1 MRKVAVLLLAT
12 MLTLIGQP
20 QFVSA
25 AEESWITDPSIPAV
39 YALGNC
45 RTAIEL
51 DCIESVEYAKRG
63 EGYAVATFTGT
74 SSPTEYT
81 EPNGN
86 FIKQFNTDWVVGEDA
101 YQVLAQLE
109 TQSHK
114 IGTTGVGAALRVTG
128 YYMNTLKN
136 PDPLNRKIRI
146 KVRTSWLR
154 PMNVQLKANEAGIL
168 DEVIPGGRRWTLE
181 GYATQI
187 SQYTENMAANLSSS
201 NPWSMKADVD
211 TPILAFYLHH
221 ADTDLTKGYWSP
233 ICADKGYMVQSHNT
247 DATGDPMWDAATDSL
262 VFSIFAPHTKADG
275 TPNIGFF
282 KLWASEKFLDCKYP
296 TNTLTKSAKLTVQI
310 LYEDGT
316 VTAVSTVVNRN
327 NGNIFFSADGFHYSA
342 PKVILKA
349 EAPAPTPSPTPS
361 ATPSPTPSATLEP
374 KPTPSAIV
382 APAKKV
388 TITCV
393 KGKVTKKVTA
403 VKPVCPKGYKKK

>member
-1 MRKVAVLLLAT
+1 MRKVAMFLLMTVLT
-12 MLTLIGQP
+12 MTGQP
-20 QFVSA
+20 QNVSA

-51 DCIESVEYAKRG
+51 DCIESVEFAKRG

-81 EPNGN
+81 ESNGN
-86 FIKQFNTDWVVGEDA
+86 FVKQFNTDWVVGEDA

-114 IGTTGVGAALRVTG
+114 IGTTAVGAALRVTG
-128 YYMNTLKN
+128 YLMNTLKN

-154 PMNVQLKANEAGIL
+154 PMNVQLKANEAGFL
-168 DEVIPGGRRWTLE
+168 DEAIPGGRRLTLE

-211 TPILAFYLHH
+211 TPILAFYIHH
-221 ADTDLTKGYWSP
+221 ADTDMTKGYWTP
-233 ICADKGYMVQSHNT
+233 VCADKGYMVQSHNT
-247 DATGDPMWDAATDSL
+247 DATGDPLWNAATDSL
-262 VFSIFAPHTKADG
+262 EFSIFAPHTKADG

-327 NGNIFFSADGFHYSA
+327 NGNIFFSADGFHFSA

-349 EAPAPTPSPTPS
+349 EAPAPTPT
-361 ATPSPTPSATLEP
+361 ATP
-374 KPTPSAIV
+374 KPTATPV
-382 APAKKV
+382 VQKKV

-393 KGKVTKKVTA
+393 KGKLVKKVTA